1 MSLGCTCTDSSIIRC
16 LIEIHIIDLQQTRP
30 SWEWGTG
37 FEKSRPQISAPHSM
51 DASGSPI
58 AWPRCHQLQFSYPC
72 MRDWV
77 GRNSW
82 VCFCRWSDFMSWSP
96 NTQHCRVSVLFWK
109 RPLVKVASY
118 WSSLHDWDSWHSW
131 WVRTSLGR
139 SSGKEHAW
147 RMFQE
152 MQKDWDDLVKN
163 MTGWWFGTFC
173 IFPYIGNNHPN
184 WLIFFRGVDTTNQMN
199 FHEFHGQLWRF
210 YGGGW
215 FHHGNHG
222 NQPTASR
229 SD

>member
-16 LIEIHIIDLQQTRP
+16 LIEIHIIDLQQTRASFHGCIRIPYCLAPMP
-30 SWEWGTG
+30 SVTIQLSMHAGLGWEEQLG
-37 FEKSRPQISAPHSM
+37 FFLQVVRFHVRFHVMKSKHPTLP
-51 DASGSPI
+51 
-58 AWPRCHQLQFSYPC
+58 
-72 MRDWV
+72 
-77 GRNSW
+77 
-82 VCFCRWSDFMSWSP
+82 SD
-96 NTQHCRVSVLFWK
+96 SVLFWK

-118 WSSLHDWDSWHSW
+118 RSSLHDWDSWHSW

-222 NQPTASR
+222 SHGNQPAASR